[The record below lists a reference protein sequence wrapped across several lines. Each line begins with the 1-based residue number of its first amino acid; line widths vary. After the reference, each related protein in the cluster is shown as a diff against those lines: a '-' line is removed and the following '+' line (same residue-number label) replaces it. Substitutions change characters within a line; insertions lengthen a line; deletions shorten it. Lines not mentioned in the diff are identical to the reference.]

1 MFRVVDVWKAL
12 EKLVYPQGHAEFTL
26 RVIDTYAP
34 WNQVPIRVE
43 VSNGKAKVYRSE
55 DEDYDLVIDV
65 KAFSQLY
72 VGYRSLEQL
81 IDIGKAVVN
90 ENKIK
95 AISTIF
101 PRRKTRV
108 LIDF

>member
-1 MFRVVDVWKAL
+1 M
-12 EKLVYPQGHAEFTL
+12 
-26 RVIDTYAP
+26 
-34 WNQVPIRVE
+34 PIRVE

-108 LIDF
+108 IIDF